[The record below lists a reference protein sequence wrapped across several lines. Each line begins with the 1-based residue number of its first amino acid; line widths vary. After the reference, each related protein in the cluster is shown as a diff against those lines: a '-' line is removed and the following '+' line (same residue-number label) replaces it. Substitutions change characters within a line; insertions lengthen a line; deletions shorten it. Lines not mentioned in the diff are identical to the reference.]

1 MDGDGVHLSEREK
14 MALSF
19 GVEMENDGDFIRFNQ
34 RQTSMDIDSD
44 GESPVPRG
52 FQSLKL
58 EEDQID
64 EQVNL

>member
-19 GVEMENDGDFIRFNQ
+19 GVEMDNDGDFIRFNQ

-44 GESPVPRG
+44 GKFPVLRG

-58 EEDQID
+58 EENQID
-64 EQVNL
+64 E